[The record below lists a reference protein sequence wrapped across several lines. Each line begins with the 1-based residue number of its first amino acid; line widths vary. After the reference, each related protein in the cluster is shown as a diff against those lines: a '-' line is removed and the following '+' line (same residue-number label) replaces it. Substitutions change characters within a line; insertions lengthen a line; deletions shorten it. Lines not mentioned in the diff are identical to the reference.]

1 MKEEWVGEGRVMVG
15 EGERKTRVKEEDWK
29 RGERVKST
37 KSSRAFML
45 WSEDEDLR
53 RHRAQWR
60 GVSMVR

>member
-1 MKEEWVGEGRVMVG
+1 MMVG